1 MNLSNMILIKVQVI
15 LFGIIKQRS
24 MNLIRI
30 GKIMLIIASFQMLN
44 LSCSTPEKSNM
55 KLNGK
60 STEFVIEKLGK
71 PDSTNE
77 FILTKKLYEYQYR
90 LLMCFP
96 EPEGKNILI
105 KEFIWENSHKKTVVW
120 FHKVND
126 KLESID
132 NLTWNPN
139 KIKY

>member
-1 MNLSNMILIKVQVI
+1 MNQIQVGKCILVI
-15 LFGIIKQRS
+15 VI
-24 MNLIRI
+24 
-30 GKIMLIIASFQMLN
+30 FQMIN
-44 LSCSTPEKSNM
+44 LSCSTPEKSST

-60 STEFVIEKLGK
+60 SMEFVIEKLGK
-71 PDSTNE
+71 PDSTHE

-90 LLMCFP
+90 LLTYYP

-126 KLESID
+126 KLESLD